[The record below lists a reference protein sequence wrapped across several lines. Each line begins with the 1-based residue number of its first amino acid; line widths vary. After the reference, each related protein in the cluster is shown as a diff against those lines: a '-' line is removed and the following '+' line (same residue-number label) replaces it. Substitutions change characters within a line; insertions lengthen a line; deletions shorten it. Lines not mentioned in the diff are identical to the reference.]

1 MRYDVNRQES
11 GAVRGAPDEVWRP
24 FHSGYSGSGQH
35 QRWAVAILLAVVW
48 MLLLTGC
55 AREDRA
61 RVPDST
67 PEGGAA
73 TVSGTVPA
81 EPTETAPPTLAEPTG
96 TPTVVT
102 PPAPLAAVVNG
113 QYIFLAEYER
123 QVAQYELALL
133 EQGLDPDSEE
143 GQSDLVLMRMEVLES
158 LIDSV
163 LIEQAGAELGIRL
176 TNEELEAEVEADIAA
191 GGGEEAFEAWLQA
204 AGLTREDYEKM
215 LRDSLYTQWVLE
227 LLPDDIPE
235 AAEQVHARHIVVDSE
250 EAAQQILTLL
260 EEGADFEELA
270 RERSVDLGTREE
282 GGELGWFPR
291 GWLTPELEG
300 AAFALEAGQVSDVIR
315 VGDGYHVLQV
325 VEREALRPLS
335 DEVVFDLKLD
345 IFERWLEEQRSEA
358 VIERYV
364 GE

>member
-1 MRYDVNRQES
+1 MKREES
-11 GAVRGAPDEVWRP
+11 GAVHGTPDGVWLP
-24 FHSGYSGSGQH
+24 LSSGYSGSGEH
-35 QRWAVAILLAVVW
+35 HRWAAASLLAVAL
-48 MLLLTGC
+48 MLLLSAC

-61 RVPDST
+61 WRPDST
-67 PEGGAA
+67 VEGGAA
-73 TVSGTVPA
+73 TVSDAVPA
-81 EPTETAPPTLAEPTG
+81 EPTEAALATVAEPTA

-113 QYIFLAEYER
+113 QYIYLAEYER
-123 QVAQYELALL
+123 QVAQYESALV

-143 GQSDLVLMRMEVLES
+143 GQSDLALMRMEVLES
-158 LIDSV
+158 LIDSA
-163 LIEQAGAELGIRL
+163 LIEQAGADLGISF
-176 TNEELEAEVEADIAA
+176 TDEELEAEVEADIAA
-191 GGGEEAFEAWLQA
+191 GGGDEAFEAWLQV

-215 LRDSLYTQWVLE
+215 LRDSLYAQWVLE

-235 AAEQVHARHIVVDSE
+235 SAEQVHARHIVLDSDD
-250 EAAQQILTLL
+250 AARQILTLL

-270 RERSVDLGTREE
+270 RERSVDLGTREQ

-291 GWLTPELEG
+291 GWLTSELEG

-315 VGDGYHVLQV
+315 VGDSYHILQV

-345 IFERWLEEQRSEA
+345 VFDRWLEEQRAEA